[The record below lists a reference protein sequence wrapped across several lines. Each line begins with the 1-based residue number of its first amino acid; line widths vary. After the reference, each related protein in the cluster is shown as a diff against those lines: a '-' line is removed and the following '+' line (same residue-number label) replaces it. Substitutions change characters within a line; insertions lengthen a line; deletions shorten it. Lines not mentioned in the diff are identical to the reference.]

1 MPTSNDGI
9 MVILSSPSGAGKTT
23 LVNLLSKNNNFE
35 ISISHTTR
43 KPRPNETSGKDYY
56 FVSDQEFKRLIKNEE
71 FLEYA
76 KVFNNYYGTTRT
88 PVIDSLNKGKNVLFD
103 IDWQGAD
110 QIKNKNLDFKLIT
123 FFILPPSK
131 EILYER
137 LSNRDMK
144 DKLIAEERMKQ
155 FERDVLHWINYNYVV
170 INDDLNSCYNK
181 IQNLITA
188 ELSNGSKDYDIE
200 YIRNHVEKLNF
211 LNFHIPLIIYNKFQ
225 NLNFE
230 VLNLNQY

>member
-1 MPTSNDGI
+1 

-23 LVNLLSKNNNFE
+23 LVNLLSKKNNFY

-43 KPRPNETSGKDYY
+43 KPRPNEVNGKDYF
-56 FVSDQEFKRLIKNEE
+56 FVTDKEFKRLIKNQE

-76 KVFNNYYGTTRT
+76 KVFSNYYGTSRT
-88 PVIDSLNKGKNVLFD
+88 PVIQNLEKNRNVIFD

-110 QIKNKNLDFKLIT
+110 QIKNKKMDYKLIT

-131 EILYER
+131 KVLFDR

-155 FERDVLHWINYNYVV
+155 FDRDVLHWINYDYVV
-170 INDDLNSCYNK
+170 INDDLDDCFLK
-181 IQNLITA
+181 IQKLIDA
-188 ELSNGSKDYDIE
+188 EIKNGSKDYD
-200 YIRNHVEKLNF
+200 RNFIKEHIEKL
-211 LNFHIPLIIYNKFQ
+211 IS
-225 NLNFE
+225 
-230 VLNLNQY
+230 

>member
-23 LVNLLSKNNNFE
+23 VVNLLSKENNFE

-43 KPRPNETSGKDYY
+43 QPRPKEILNKDYY
-56 FVSDQEFKRLIKNEE
+56 FVNNDEFKRLIKNQE

-88 PVIDSLNKGKNVLFD
+88 PVIDNLNRGKNVLFD

-110 QIKNKNLDFKLIT
+110 QIKNKKLDYKLIT

-131 EILYER
+131 KILFER

-144 DKLIAEERMKQ
+144 DKLIVEERMQQ
-155 FERDVLHWINYNYVV
+155 FERDVLHWINYDYVV
-170 INDDLNSCYNK
+170 INDNLDNCYSK
-181 IQNLITA
+181 IKNLIEA
-188 ELSNGSKDYDIE
+188 EINNGSKDYDPE
-200 YIRNHVEKLNF
+200 FIRNHVEKLTS
-211 LNFHIPLIIYNKFQ
+211 
-225 NLNFE
+225 
-230 VLNLNQY
+230 

>member
-1 MPTSNDGI
+1 

-23 LVNLLSKNNNFE
+23 LVKLLSKKNNFY

-43 KPRPNETSGKDYY
+43 KPRPNEVDGSDYF
-56 FVSDQEFKRLIKNEE
+56 FVTNDEFKRLIKNQE

-76 KVFNNYYGTTRT
+76 KVFENYYGTSRT
-88 PVIDSLNKGKNVLFD
+88 PVVQNLENNQNVIFD

-110 QIKNKNLDFKLIT
+110 QIKNKKLDYKLIT

-131 EILYER
+131 KVLFER

-181 IQNLITA
+181 IKNLISA
-188 ELSNGSKDYDIE
+188 ELNNGSKDYDIE
-200 YIRNHVEKLNF
+200 YIRNHVRA
-211 LNFHIPLIIYNKFQ
+211 
-225 NLNFE
+225 
-230 VLNLNQY
+230 

>member
-23 LVNLLSKNNNFE
+23 LVNLLSKKNNFE

-43 KPRPNETSGKDYY
+43 QPRQNEVSGKDYH
-56 FVSDQEFKRLIKNEE
+56 FVSDAEFKRLINNEE

-88 PVIDSLNKGKNVLFD
+88 PVIDKLNKGKNVLFD

-131 EILYER
+131 EILYQR

-155 FERDVLHWINYNYVV
+155 FERDLLHWINYKYVV
-170 INDDLNSCYNK
+170 VNDDLVSCYNK
-181 IQNLITA
+181 IQNLIDA
-188 ELSNGSKDYDIE
+188 ELNNGSKDYDLE
-200 YIRNHVEKLNF
+200 YIRKHVETLTS
-211 LNFHIPLIIYNKFQ
+211 
-225 NLNFE
+225 
-230 VLNLNQY
+230 